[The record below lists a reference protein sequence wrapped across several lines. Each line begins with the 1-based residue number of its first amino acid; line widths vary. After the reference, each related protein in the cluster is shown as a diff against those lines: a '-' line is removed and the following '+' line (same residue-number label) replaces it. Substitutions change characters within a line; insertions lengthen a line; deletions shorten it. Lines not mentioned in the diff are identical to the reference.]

1 MMVPCWYRKV
11 YLSNA
16 LQRRISQEG
25 ERPAAMQWPFMT
37 RNLVL
42 GGAKAGTRRRPFQL
56 VYVCVLCDYQS
67 QRFMYSKV
75 ILCKQP
81 RILLTTTTAHWYS
94 FICDSVKSDFTNFFR
109 QLLNSTYLVGKCQS
123 AHFSRSDTRLCF
135 LDWTVTHSITVKRL
149 ICQFSSA
156 IQNFVK
162 SYKTF
167 SVLSND

>member
-67 QRFMYSKV
+67 QHFMYSKV

-94 FICDSVKSDFTNFFR
+94 FICDSVKSDFTNFF
-109 QLLNSTYLVGKCQS
+109 STIAEQYI
-123 AHFSRSDTRLCF
+123 FSREMSICTF
-135 LDWTVTHSITVKRL
+135 FHTVTHDCAFQIGLSL
-149 ICQFSSA
+149 IQ
-156 IQNFVK
+156 
-162 SYKTF
+162 
-167 SVLSND
+167 